1 MKKLLLFLAII
12 IMSSCSTHQGL
23 MTAKKHQKESVKAN
37 KKQAKGL
44 RKASLIVNAEAS
56 QRAYGKSH

>member
-23 MTAKKHQKESVKAN
+23 MTARKHQVDTVKAN

-44 RKASLIVNAEAS
+44 RKASKKVN
-56 QRAYGKSH
+56 QRASANIYY